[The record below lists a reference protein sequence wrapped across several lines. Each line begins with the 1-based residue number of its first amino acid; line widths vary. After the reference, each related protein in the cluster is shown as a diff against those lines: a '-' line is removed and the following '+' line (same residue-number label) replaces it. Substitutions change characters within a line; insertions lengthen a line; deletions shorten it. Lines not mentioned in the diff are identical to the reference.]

1 MISANER
8 PLTRPGRANRI
19 AVDAMG
25 GDNAPEQIVRGA
37 IRATREFGVAVTLV
51 GQKDAIEPLLR
62 SAPAGIGDIEIVEA
76 AEVVDMAE
84 HPANA
89 VRSKPDSSI
98 VRACK
103 MVADGQAAAAVSAGN
118 SGATL
123 AAALLRVKRIPGVA
137 RPAIGTSFPTKTGR
151 CFMLDVGAN
160 SDSKPEW
167 LAQFAVMGNIYAQ
180 SMLSIDEP
188 RVGLLSN
195 GEEADKG
202 SELVRAARPLI
213 EALPIRFVGNVEGKD
228 IFRGNVDVVVTDGFT
243 GNIALKMAEGVG
255 EFLFA
260 SLSRAARSTRMG
272 TIGGAL
278 LKPSLRPLRD
288 TMDYRK
294 TGGALMLGVNGEV
307 VIAHGRSD
315 AEAIVNAIRVAA
327 EAVARDVSG
336 DIAKAITKDG
346 AAAGDGDDAT
356 RKNGASTGAVKT
368 PWTAAKSSSGNA

>member
-1 MISANER
+1 M
-8 PLTRPGRANRI
+8 TGRANRI

-25 GDNAPEQIVRGA
+25 GDHAPEQIVRGA
-37 IRATREFGVAVTLV
+37 VRATRDLGVAVTLV
-51 GQKDAIEPLLR
+51 GRRDVIEPLVR
-62 SAPAGIGDIEIVEA
+62 AAPAGTGDIEIVDA
-76 AEVVDMAE
+76 AEVVDMGE

-98 VRACK
+98 VRACEL
-103 MVADGQAAAAVSAGN
+103 VSSGQAAAAVSAGN

-137 RPAIGTSFPTKTGR
+137 RPAIGTSFPTAGGH

-167 LAQFAVMGNIYAQ
+167 LAQFAVMGDLYAQ
-180 SMLSIDEP
+180 SMLAISEP

-195 GEEADKG
+195 GEEAEKG
-202 SELVRAARPLI
+202 SDLVRATRPLI
-213 EALPIRFVGNVEGKD
+213 EALPVHFVGNVEGKD
-228 IFRGNVDVVVTDGFT
+228 IFRGHVDVVVTDGFT

-260 SLSRAARSTRMG
+260 SISRAARSSRVG
-272 TIGGAL
+272 TLGGAL
-278 LKPSLRPLRD
+278 LKPKLQPLRD

-294 TGGALMLGVNGEV
+294 TGGALMLGVAGEV

-327 EAVARDVSG
+327 EGVARDLSG
-336 DIAKAITKDG
+336 GIEKALKKSRGEGADG
-346 AAAGDGDDAT
+346 SQENAA
-356 RKNGASTGAVKT
+356 TGAVKA
-368 PWTAAKSSSGNA
+368 PWTAARPSRENA

>member
-1 MISANER
+1 M
-8 PLTRPGRANRI
+8 TGRANRI

-25 GDNAPEQIVRGA
+25 GDHAPEQIVRGA
-37 IRATREFGVAVTLV
+37 IRATRELGVAVTLV
-51 GQKDAIEPLLR
+51 GRRDAIEPLLR
-62 SAPAGIGDIEIVEA
+62 TAPAGTGDIEIADA
-76 AEVVDMAE
+76 AEVVDMGE
-84 HPANA
+84 HPAGA

-98 VRACK
+98 VRACEL
-103 MVADGQAAAAVSAGN
+103 VAAGEAAAAVSAGN

-123 AAALLRVKRIPGVA
+123 AAALLRVKRIRGVA
-137 RPAIGTSFPTKTGR
+137 RPAIGTSFPTAGGR

-167 LAQFAVMGNIYAQ
+167 LAQFAVMGDIYAQ
-180 SMLSIDEP
+180 SMLGIGQP

-195 GEEADKG
+195 GEEAEKG

-213 EALPIRFVGNVEGKD
+213 EALPLHFIGNVEGKD
-228 IFRGNVDVVVTDGFT
+228 IFRGNADVVVTDGFT

-260 SLSRAARSTRMG
+260 SLSRAARSSRVSML
-272 TIGGAL
+272 GGAL
-278 LKPSLRPLRD
+278 LKPKLQPLRD

-294 TGGALMLGVNGEV
+294 TGGALMLGVAGEV

-315 AEAIVNAIRVAA
+315 AEAVVNAIRVAA

-336 DIAKAITKDG
+336 DIAKAITKDRT
-346 AAAGDGDDAT
+346 ASGDDADESHQSE
-356 RKNGASTGAVKT
+356 ASTGAVKT
-368 PWTAAKSSSGNA
+368 PWTVAKSSSGNA

>member
-1 MISANER
+1 MM
-8 PLTRPGRANRI
+8 TGRANRI

-25 GDNAPEQIVRGA
+25 GDHAPEQIVRGA
-37 IRATREFGVAVTLV
+37 VRATRELGVAVTLV
-51 GQKDAIEPLLR
+51 GKNDVIAPLLR
-62 SAPAGIGDIEIVEA
+62 SAPAGTGDIEVVDA
-76 AEVVDMAE
+76 DQVVDMDE

-89 VRSKPDSSI
+89 VRNKPNSSI
-98 VRACK
+98 VRACR

-137 RPAIGTSFPTKTGR
+137 RPAIGTSFPTRSGQ

-167 LAQFAVMGNIYAQ
+167 LAQFAVMGAIYAQ
-180 SMLSIDEP
+180 SMLSIPEP

-195 GEEADKG
+195 GEEAEKG
-202 SELVRAARPLI
+202 SELVRTTRPLI
-213 EALPIRFVGNVEGKD
+213 EALPLRFVGNVEGKD
-228 IFRGNVDVVVTDGFT
+228 IFRGDVDVVVTDGFT

-260 SLSRAARSTRMG
+260 SISRAARSSRMG
-272 TIGGAL
+272 TLGGAL
-278 LKPSLRPLRD
+278 LKPKLQPLRD

-294 TGGALMLGVNGEV
+294 TGGALMLGVGGEV

-336 DIAKAITKDG
+336 GIEKALKKISDERAG
-346 AAAGDGDDAT
+346 NEEENAA
-356 RKNGASTGAVKT
+356 TGAVKT
-368 PWTAAKSSSGNA
+368 FGAAARPAKGTA